1 MDFLRGL
8 VSGFLGTHWR
18 RRAGYWR
25 NRADFER
32 WQEARVL
39 RHLEWVSTH
48 SPFFRALF
56 AGKPSLAAW
65 RAMPPM
71 EKAEWLANFDTMVT
85 VPVRR
90 DDAYRVAQA
99 AYASRDFS
107 SMVNGYT
114 VGLSSGTT
122 GSPGVFIASAWERG
136 TWAGTALATALPRPR
151 HLPVHVAL
159 ALRANSK
166 LYESLNLG
174 AVRFTWLDLHQS
186 PELHVRTLHR
196 APPDILVGPPSV
208 LSDLVAAGLS
218 IAPHRVLCV
227 AESLSPDVAARL
239 SNAFGQPVTQLYQAT
254 EGFLGAPCAYGSLH
268 LNEDVIAV
276 EREIVDDA
284 SGRFVPVLT
293 DFNRRS
299 QPIIRYRLTD
309 VLVPRAL
316 PCPCGSPLT
325 AIERVEGRRDDVWRM
340 PAPGGELVSIYAD
353 QVSLAI
359 GSAVGPAL
367 RDFTATLRDDG
378 VDVMVEWDD
387 GVDASSQSHAVSSA
401 LAELQLARGAIPVPV
416 RVHSGRRVRDD
427 RKHRRV
433 VNARSRS

>member
-1 MDFLRGL
+1 MDFVRALI
-8 VSGFLGTHWR
+8 SGFIGTHWR
-18 RRAGYWR
+18 RRAGYWQD
-25 NRADFER
+25 RAEFEA
-32 WQEARVL
+32 WQETQLL
-39 RHLEWVSTH
+39 RHLKWVSTH

-56 AGKPSLAAW
+56 AGRPTLAAW

-90 DDAYRVAQA
+90 EEAYRVAQA

-107 SMVNGYT
+107 STVHGYT

-122 GSPGVFIASAWERG
+122 GSPGVFIASSWERG
-136 TWAGTALATALPRPR
+136 KWAGTALAAALPRPR
-151 HLPVHVAL
+151 HIPVRVAL
-159 ALRANSK
+159 ALRANSR

-174 AVRFTWLDLHQS
+174 VVRFTWLDLHQAA
-186 PELHVRTLHR
+186 ELHVRTLHR
-196 APPDILVGPPSV
+196 SPPDILVGPPSV
-208 LSDLVAAGLS
+208 LSDLVAAGLA
-218 IAPHRVLCV
+218 IEPQRVLCV
-227 AESLSPDVAARL
+227 AESLSPDVADRL
-239 SNAFGQPVTQLYQAT
+239 NNAFGKPVTQLYQAT
-254 EGFLGAPCAYGSLH
+254 EGFLGAPCAHGTLH

-276 EREIVDDA
+276 DREIVDEA
-284 SGRFVPVLT
+284 SGRFVPVIT

-309 VLVPRAL
+309 VLVPRAM
-316 PCPCGSPLT
+316 PCPCGSPLA
-325 AIERVEGRRDDVWRM
+325 AIERVEGRRDDVWRL
-340 PAPGGELVSIYAD
+340 PAPSGAVVSIYAD

-367 RDFTATLRDDG
+367 REFTATLRDDG
-378 VDVMVEWDD
+378 VDVMAEWDD
-387 GVDASSQSHAVSSA
+387 GVDAVSHADAVAAALSA
-401 LAELQLARGAIPVPV
+401 LQRARGVNPVPV

-433 VNARSRS
+433 VNARTST